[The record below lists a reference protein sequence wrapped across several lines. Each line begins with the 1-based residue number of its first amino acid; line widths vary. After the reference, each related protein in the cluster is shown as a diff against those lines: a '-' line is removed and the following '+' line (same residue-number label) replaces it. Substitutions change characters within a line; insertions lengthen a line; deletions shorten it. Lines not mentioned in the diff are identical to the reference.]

1 MAATTTTNTPE
12 TQVGGLTFEPC
23 DLLTSAEVEAYLGT
37 TVSDGERQTMDTN
50 EVKDCVWLDPVT
62 FNSVVIQGFAND
74 SVDPEVFNSD
84 EDIGLDA
91 ALIDGIGDR
100 AMQLSGYTIGGE
112 ESDGAVNS
120 IWVLKSG
127 STIAVYA
134 WNTVA
139 DTPRYQD
146 FLGLVGFAVSRM
158 P

>member
-1 MAATTTTNTPE
+1 
-12 TQVGGLTFEPC
+12 
-23 DLLTSAEVEAYLGT
+23 
-37 TVSDGERQTMDTN
+37 MDTN